1 MNAGGNVKIALRR
14 LPLFLAS
21 TWDSS
26 LRKSGFSVRPTG
38 LALTCAALL
47 LASQQVTAAGEEAKP
62 AFINPFKSANPVQIV
77 ERNAAPT
84 PPAGLVQAA
93 NAAKNPGATA
103 PAPVADAAPAAQS
116 AAPNS
121 DVKVEAKLS
130 DGPLAS
136 KIRRPEL
143 SGEAMQGTL
152 LKFDNADIFEVLQA
166 IMGDMLH
173 LNYIVDPS
181 VQGKVTI
188 NTQGAVSQ
196 ADVFNLLES
205 ILSLNGLSI
214 IRDGKLY
221 KVIKDGNA
229 PRDTMAFDA
238 AGEGSPLIH
247 IIRVKYVQPSALIN
261 VLKNFIGQQA
271 GIVNDPTNKYLV
283 VADRASNVAKILEL
297 LKVLDV
303 NYLQEV
309 KIKVVQVSKGDATE
323 LAKEMETLFKASGM
337 FNVPG
342 TEPNKVF
349 FMPIKRMN
357 AILIA
362 ATNDAVA
369 ETAEKWLHTLDD
381 VPTDGVGSNIH
392 VHSIENTTAL
402 HVANIIRQIYGGSP
416 IAATTAPSKT
426 IVQGSV
432 PSSGAMGAA
441 AGLSGSVQIIPDEAT
456 NNIIIKANPQDYLQ
470 IKKIIQRIDL
480 VPRQVLIQVMVAEVA
495 LNDSTK
501 YGVEW
506 WLQKEKLSINGTSY
520 SPQAGLKSGLLTP
533 SAGLGNDKTA
543 SGLTYMVF
551 GGNSSVVAM
560 FQALGSTTDLNILSA
575 PHVMASDGKEAKIEV
590 GKDVPVVSN
599 TIATPAANATP
610 GAGGFNT
617 SNTISYRTVGILLS
631 VKPHVNA
638 SGLVNLIL
646 TQEVSAMT
654 AETVDGVKSPVFSK
668 RKVETEIT
676 LEEGKTLLIAGLI
689 ENKGNLQNTGIPGL
703 KDIPLFGSLFG
714 VKDNKLEKTEL
725 MVTITPYVVRN
736 RDEGDRI
743 TAGFTENLSE
753 LKKFMKN
760 NERPDIN
767 KKPAP
772 PPVKKEEPKLD
783 QENS

>member
-1 MNAGGNVKIALRR
+1 MAGGNLKKTVRNLPQAGRKAIAVGVAQA
-14 LPLFLAS
+14 LAC
-21 TWDSS
+21 
-26 LRKSGFSVRPTG
+26 G
-38 LALTCAALL
+38 ALL
-47 LASQQVTAAGEEAKP
+47 LAVPVLQAEEANKP
-62 AFINPFKSANPVQIV
+62 AFVNPFKSEAKIQQSG
-77 ERNAAPT
+77 
-84 PPAGLVQAA
+84 PAGAPSLLQAA
-93 NAAKNPGATA
+93 TAAKNAAAGTPA
-103 PAPVADAAPAAQS
+103 PAAEQAAPAAPAVQPANV
-116 AAPNS
+116 AAPAAS
-121 DVKVEAKLS
+121 DNKFVENALP
-130 DGPLAS
+130 G
-136 KIRRPEL
+136 KIRRPDL
-143 SGEAMQGTL
+143 SAEAMQGTL

-188 NTQGAVSQ
+188 NTQGAVSH

-205 ILSLNGLSI
+205 ILALNGLSI

-229 PRDTMAFDA
+229 PRDTLSFEAN
-238 AGEGSPLIH
+238 GEGSPMIH
-247 IIRVKYVQPSALIN
+247 IIRVKYVQPSGLIN
-261 VLKNFIGQQA
+261 VLKNFVGAQA
-271 GIVNDPTNKYLV
+271 GIVNDPTNKYLI
-283 VADRASNVAKILEL
+283 VADRASNIAKILEL
-297 LKVLDV
+297 MKVLDV

-309 KIKVVQVSKGDATE
+309 KIKVVQVDKGDATE

-362 ATNDAVA
+362 ASGEAMLDA
-369 ETAEKWLHTLDD
+369 AEKWLHTLDD

-392 VHSIENTTAL
+392 VHSVENTTAL

-416 IAATTAPSKT
+416 IAAATAPSKT

-432 PSSGAMGAA
+432 PTSGAMSTA

-480 VPRQVLIQVMVAEVA
+480 VPRQVLIQVMVAEVG
-495 LNDSTK
+495 LNDKTR

-506 WLQKEKLSINGTSY
+506 WLQNEKLSFKGVSY
-520 SPQAGLKSGLLTP
+520 SPQTGLKSGLLAPT
-533 SAGLGNDKTA
+533 AGLGNDKTA

-551 GGNSSVVAM
+551 NGNSSVVAM
-560 FQALGSTTDLNILSA
+560 FQALGETTDLNILSA

-590 GKDVPVVSN
+590 GKDVPTVSN
-599 TIATPAANATP
+599 TIATPAATT
-610 GAGGFNT
+610 GTTTGGFNT
-617 SNTISYRTVGILLS
+617 SNTISYRTVGILLN

-638 SGLVNLIL
+638 SGLVNLVL
-646 TQEVSAMT
+646 TQEVSSVADESV
-654 AETVDGVKSPVFSK
+654 AGVNSPVFSK

-689 ENKGNLQNTGIPGL
+689 ENKNNKTNTGVPGF
-703 KDIPLFGSLFG
+703 KDIPLLGSLFG
-714 VKDNKLEKTEL
+714 VKGDKLEKTEL

-743 TAGFTENLSE
+743 TAGFQENLSS
-753 LKKFMKN
+753 LKNFMKN
-760 NERPDIN
+760 VERPDL
-767 KKPAP
+767 KKVPAP
-772 PPVKKEEPKLD
+772 KQDKPKAEPKLD
-783 QENS
+783 QETS

>member
-1 MNAGGNVKIALRR
+1 VNAGVNVKVALRR
-14 LPLFLAS
+14 LPLFSAKAEITGAQGMAS
-21 TWDSS
+21 TVS
-26 LRKSGFSVRPTG
+26 RVGKT
-38 LALTCAALL
+38 LACAALL
-47 LASQQVTAAGEEAKP
+47 LVSQQVLAEGDAKP
-62 AFINPFKSANPVQIV
+62 AFVNPFKAVNPAPAGQQPAPQSLLQAAK
-77 ERNAAPT
+77 NAAPAPT
-84 PPAGLVQAA
+84 AVPPAPPAV
-93 NAAKNPGATA
+93 
-103 PAPVADAAPAAQS
+103 APVPAVPVAAAAPESKTETKQ
-116 AAPNS
+116 P
-121 DVKVEAKLS
+121 EH
-130 DGPLAS
+130 PLAS

-143 SGEAMQGTL
+143 SAEAMQGTL

-173 LNYIVDPS
+173 LNYIVDPT

-221 KVIKDGNA
+221 KVVKDGNA
-229 PRDTMAFDA
+229 PRDTLTFEAS
-238 AGEGSPLIH
+238 GEGSPMVH

-271 GIVNDPTNKYLV
+271 GIINDPTNKYLV
-283 VADRASNVAKILEL
+283 VADRVSNIAKILEL

-309 KIKVVQVSKGDATE
+309 KIKVVQVNKGDATE

-362 ATNDAVA
+362 AGNEAVLEA
-369 ETAEKWLHTLDD
+369 AEKWLHTLDD

-392 VHSIENTTAL
+392 VHNVENTTAL
-402 HVANIIRQIYGGSP
+402 HVANIVRQIYGGSP
-416 IAATTAPSKT
+416 LAATTAPSKT
-426 IVQGSV
+426 IVSGSV
-432 PSSGAMGAA
+432 PSAAMATG
-441 AGLSGSVQIIPDEAT
+441 AGLSGAVQIIPDEAT
-456 NNIIIKANPQDYLQ
+456 NTIIVKANPQDYLQ
-470 IKKIIQRIDL
+470 IKKIIERIDL
-480 VPRQVLIQVMVAEVA
+480 VPRQVLIQVMVAEVT

-506 WLQKEKLSINGTSY
+506 WLQNEKLSLNGTSY
-520 SPQAGLKSGLLTP
+520 SPQAGLKSGLLKPT
-533 SAGLGNDKTA
+533 SALGDSATA
-543 SGLTYMVF
+543 TGLTYMVF

-560 FQALGSTTDLNILSA
+560 FNALGATTDLNILSA

-599 TIATPAANATP
+599 TIATPAATTT
-610 GAGGFNT
+610 GTTSGFNT
-617 SNTISYRTVGILLS
+617 SNTISYRTVGVLLN

-646 TQEVSAMT
+646 TQEVSAVSDESV
-654 AETVDGVKSPVFSK
+654 AGVSSPVFSK

-689 ENKGNLQNTGIPGL
+689 DSNNNKTNTGVPGF

-714 VKDNKLEKTEL
+714 VKSDKLSKTEL

-736 RDEGDRI
+736 REEGDRI
-743 TAGFTENLSE
+743 TTGFQENLTA
-753 LKKFMKN
+753 LKKFMATT
-760 NERPDIN
+760 ERPDIN

-772 PPVKKEEPKLD
+772 EPEKKAEPKSYG
-783 QENS
+783 ESS

>member
-14 LPLFLAS
+14 LPL
-21 TWDSS
+21 S
-26 LRKSGFSVRPTG
+26 LGGEMRAEGQGTVGARAG
-38 LALTCAALL
+38 IVWLGAALL
-47 LASQQVTAAGEEAKP
+47 LASQQVGAEGDTKP
-62 AFINPFKSANPVQIV
+62 PFVNPFKSASPVQVI
-77 ERNAAPT
+77 EHSAGAAPLPAAT
-84 PPAGLVQAA
+84 PPAPV
-93 NAAKNPGATA
+93 PSA
-103 PAPVADAAPAAQS
+103 PATESKADGKPV
-116 AAPNS
+116 
-121 DVKVEAKLS
+121 
-130 DGPLAS
+130 DGPLAG

-143 SGEAMQGTL
+143 SSEAMQGTL

-173 LNYIVDPS
+173 LNYIVDPT

-229 PRDTMAFDA
+229 PRDTLAFEA
-238 AGEGSPLIH
+238 SGEGSPMIH
-247 IIRVKYVQPSALIN
+247 IIRVKYVQPSGLIN

-271 GIVNDPTNKYLV
+271 GIINDPTNKYLV
-283 VADRASNVAKILEL
+283 VADRASNIAKIIEL

-309 KIKVVQVSKGDATE
+309 KIKVVQVNKGDATE

-337 FNVPG
+337 FNIPG
-342 TEPNKVF
+342 TDANKVF

-357 AILIA
+357 AILVA
-362 ATNDAVA
+362 AANEAVL

-416 IAATTAPSKT
+416 MAATTAPSKT

-432 PSSGAMGAA
+432 PSAAMGAT

-470 IKKIIQRIDL
+470 IKKIIKSIDL
-480 VPRQVLIQVMVAEVA
+480 VPRQVLIQVMVAEVG
-495 LNDSTK
+495 LNDKTK

-506 WLQKEKLSINGTSY
+506 WLQNEKLSLNGTAY
-520 SPQAGLKSGLLTP
+520 SPQAGLKSGLLKPTSSLGD
-533 SAGLGNDKTA
+533 SATA

-560 FQALGSTTDLNILSA
+560 FQALGETTDLNILSA

-599 TIATPAANATP
+599 TIATPAAAT
-610 GAGGFNT
+610 GTTTSGFNT
-617 SNTISYRTVGILLS
+617 SNTISYRTVGILLN

-638 SGLVNLIL
+638 SGLVNLVL
-646 TQEVSAMT
+646 TQEVSSLADESI
-654 AETVDGVKSPVFSK
+654 AGVNSPVFSK

-689 ENKGNLQNTGIPGL
+689 ENKNNKTNTGVPGF

-714 VKDNKLEKTEL
+714 VKGDKLEKTEL

-736 RDEGDRI
+736 REEGDRI
-743 TAGFTENLSE
+743 TAGFKENLSD
-753 LKKFMKN
+753 LKKFMKTTD
-760 NERPDIN
+760 RPDLT
-767 KKPAP
+767 KKAV
-772 PPVKKEEPKLD
+772 PVPEKKDEPKLD
-783 QENS
+783 QEAS